1 MLGGAGGQLALLV
14 LGCVGLGAGVDQAP
28 AEQAFLVLAQIKLQ
42 NYSRAAKSADFT
54 QISLFSDFAQQIIYL
69 NFELPCMP
77 LLVFFL

>member
-42 NYSRAAKSADFT
+42 NCSRAAESTDFT
-54 QISLFSDFAQQIIYL
+54 QISL
-69 NFELPCMP
+69 
-77 LLVFFL
+77 VFKRGR